1 MGSTSDAAYKYESTQ
16 VAQEGRAALM
26 FRPGFLCYR
35 LAGGRGAHAYLSSRL
50 ARVILAAAGLFVGAA
65 SLYAEDGAAG
75 WLRYAPLAGSAKS
88 ACQRLPSAII
98 VLGLDK
104 SEDGEIIASAAK
116 ELKQGISGMCG
127 VDLRT
132 PAKIGAAPAFVL
144 GTVSDV
150 RAALPGFKPAA
161 LPGPEGFTLTHWNDG
176 RSILIAG
183 HDGRGVLYGAF
194 ALLRELSTQSNAL
207 WTGETETPAAAVRW
221 VDEWDNLDGSI
232 ERGYAGRSIFFD
244 GGHVRADLSRVTA
257 YGRLLASVGVNG
269 VTINNVNA
277 NIRMLTPEITDGVA
291 RIADA
296 LRPYG
301 VRVSMAVDLSSP
313 KAIGG
318 LDTFDP
324 LNPEVAAW
332 WKTQIEALYAKIPD
346 FAGFTVKADSEGK
359 PGPSQYGRSPAE
371 AANMLAAALKPH
383 GGLVL
388 YRAFV
393 YNHHLDWH
401 DPKADRAR
409 AAYDIFH
416 PLDGA
421 FADNVIVQIKN
432 GPIDFQVREPV
443 SPLFAGLRKTNESIE
458 LEITQEYTG
467 QQRHLVYL
475 VPQWKT
481 ALDTDMRVDG
491 RKSPVKAIVE
501 GHVFGRPIGG
511 FVGVANVGLDTN
523 WMAHPLA
530 MANLYGFGRLAW
542 NPELTSERIVDEWT
556 RQTFG
561 NDPLV
566 DHVIDGMQMR
576 SWPLYED
583 YTGPLGLGTLVNI
596 IGAHFGPGPESAE
609 HNGWGQ
615 WLRADKEGIG
625 MDRTVATGTGYIGQY
640 PPELAAEYE
649 TLARCP
655 EELLLFMHHV
665 PYTYRLR
672 SGKTVVQHVYDSH
685 YQGAEGAMQL
695 IADWQKLQGH
705 VDSERYEKVLA
716 LQRFQA
722 GHAIVWRDA
731 ITRWFQQQS
740 GIVDAQG
747 RVGHYP
753 DRIEAESMRLE
764 GYKIVDVTPFEM
776 ASGSKA
782 ITCAER
788 QCSASTTTDKPA
800 GKYRIAVAYYDFH
813 EGASRYTLE
822 LNGKLLGNW
831 TADDT
836 LPTNAINGSTAT
848 RWTEWTPV
856 ELKPGD
862 VLKLTADPD
871 GGEPAPVD
879 YLELTPIAQEGNK

>member
-1 MGSTSDAAYKYESTQ
+1 MA
-16 VAQEGRAALM
+16 
-26 FRPGFLCYR
+26 R
-35 LAGGRGAHAYLSSRL
+35 LQLIRC
-50 ARVILAAAGLFVGAA
+50 VGARHRLRRMHVFVTVGCLLLSA
-65 SLYAEDGAAG
+65 AVARGEDGAAG
-75 WLRYAPLAGSAKS
+75 WLRYAPLTGPAKS
-88 ACQRLPSAII
+88 ACQQLPAAL
-98 VLGLDK
+98 VVAGEGWG
-104 SEDGEIIASAAK
+104 EDSSLIASAAR
-116 ELKQGISGMCG
+116 ELKQGMAGMCS
-127 VDLRT
+127 VELRSLT
-132 PAKIGAAPAFVL
+132 EVGDVPAFVL
-144 GTVSDV
+144 GTLADV
-150 RAALPGFKPAA
+150 KAALPGFTPTVA
-161 LPGPEGFTLTHWNDG
+161 PGPEGFTLAHLNHG
-176 RSILIAG
+176 RSIVIAG
-183 HDGRGVLYGAF
+183 HDGRGVLYGTF
-194 ALLRELSTQSNAL
+194 SLLRELSTQSDAL
-207 WTGETETPAAAVRW
+207 RTDQTETPAAAVRW

-232 ERGYAGRSIFFD
+232 ERGYAGRSIFFEN
-244 GGHVRADLSRVTA
+244 GHVRSDLSRVA
-257 YGRLLASVGVNG
+257 VYGRLLASVGVNG
-269 VTINNVNA
+269 ITINNVNA
-277 NIRMLTPEITDGVA
+277 DIRMLTPEIVDGVA

-301 VRVSMAVDLSSP
+301 VRVAVAVDFSSP
-313 KAIGG
+313 KAVGD

-324 LNPEVAAW
+324 LDPKVAAW
-332 WKTQIEALYAKIPD
+332 WKTQIETFYAKIPD

-371 AANMLAAALKPH
+371 AADMLAAALKPH

-393 YNHHLDWH
+393 YNHHLDWN
-401 DPKADRAR
+401 DLKADRAR

-416 PLDGA
+416 PLDGT

-443 SPLFAGLRKTNESIE
+443 SPLFAGLRKTNEAIE
-458 LEITQEYTG
+458 LQITQEYTG

-475 VPQWKT
+475 PPMWKT

-491 RKSPVKAIVE
+491 RNSPVKAIVE
-501 GHVFGRPIGG
+501 GHVFSRPVGG

-542 NPELTSERIVDEWT
+542 NPELTSESIVDEWT

-566 DHVIDGMQMR
+566 DHVIDDMQMR
-576 SWPLYED
+576 SWPLYEA

-596 IGAHFGPGPESAE
+596 LGAHFGPGPESAE

-649 TLARCP
+649 TLALCP

-665 PYTYRLR
+665 PYTYRLH

-685 YQGAEGAMQL
+685 YQGAEGAVQL
-695 IADWQKLQGH
+695 IAEWQKLEGR
-705 VDSERYEKVLA
+705 VDAERYEKVLA

-731 ITRWFQQQS
+731 ITRWFAQQS
-740 GIVDAQG
+740 GIPDAQG

-753 DRIEAESMRLE
+753 DRIEAESMQLE
-764 GYKIVDVTPFEM
+764 GYKVEDVTPFEM

-782 ITCAER
+782 ITCAESE
-788 QCSASTTTDKPA
+788 CSARATLTRPT

-813 EGASRYTLE
+813 DGTSQYTIE
-822 LNGKLLGNW
+822 LNGKPLGGWSAN
-831 TADDT
+831 DT
-836 LPTNAINGSTAT
+836 LRTNEINGSTAT
-848 RWTEWTPV
+848 RWTDWTPV
-856 ELKPGD
+856 QLRPGD
-862 VLKLTADPD
+862 VLKLTDHPD

-879 YLELTPIAQEGNK
+879 YIELTPVE

>member
-1 MGSTSDAAYKYESTQ
+1 
-16 VAQEGRAALM
+16 M
-26 FRPGFLCYR
+26 FRSDFYHLPRERSRY
-35 LAGGRGAHAYLSSRL
+35 AHAFRPSR
-50 ARVILAAAGLFVGAA
+50 RVHVILACALLLSTAVVR
-65 SLYAEDGAAG
+65 AEDGAAG
-75 WLRYAPLAGSAKS
+75 WLRYAPLTGSAKS
-88 ACQRLPSAII
+88 TCQQLPAVIV
-98 VLGLDK
+98 VLGANK
-104 SEDGEIIASAAK
+104 SEDHDLIASAAK
-116 ELKQGISGMCG
+116 ELKQGIDGMCG
-127 VDLRT
+127 VNLRT
-132 PAKIGAAPAFVL
+132 ATKVEKGTPAIVL
-144 GTVSDV
+144 GTVSDT
-150 RAALPGFKPAA
+150 RAEVPEFKLATP
-161 LPGPEGFTLTHWNDG
+161 PGPEGFTLGGWNRG
-176 RSILIAG
+176 QSILIAG
-183 HDGRGVLYGAF
+183 HDGRGVLYGTF
-194 ALLRELSTQSNAL
+194 ALLRELSTKSGVLHISQ
-207 WTGETETPAAAVRW
+207 TETPSAAVRW

-232 ERGYAGRSIFFD
+232 ERGYAGRSIFFES
-244 GGHVRADLSRVTA
+244 GSVRADLSRVA
-257 YGRLLASVGVNG
+257 SYGRLLASVGVNG
-269 VTINNVNA
+269 ITINNVNA
-277 NIRMLTPEITDGVA
+277 DIRMLTPEIVDGVS
-291 RIADA
+291 RIADT

-301 VRVSMAVDLSSP
+301 VRVSMAVDFSSP
-313 KAIGG
+313 KAVGG

-324 LNPEVAAW
+324 LAPKVAAW
-332 WKTQIEALYAKIPD
+332 WKTQIDTLYVKIPD

-383 GGLVL
+383 GGVVL

-401 DPKADRAR
+401 DMKADRAR

-416 PLDGA
+416 PLDGT

-458 LEITQEYTG
+458 LQITQEYTG

-501 GHVFGRPIGG
+501 GHVFSRPIGG
-511 FVGVANVGLDTN
+511 FVGVANVGLDAN

-542 NPELTSERIVDEWT
+542 NPELTSESIVDEWT

-566 DHVIDGMQMR
+566 DHVIDDMQMR
-576 SWPLYED
+576 SWPLYEA

-596 IGAHFGPGPESAE
+596 LGAHLGPGPESAE

-615 WLRADKEGIG
+615 WLRADREGIG

-649 TLARCP
+649 TLAQCP

-685 YQGAEGAMQL
+685 YNGAEGAARL
-695 IADWQKLQGH
+695 ISDWQKLQGH
-705 VDSERYEKVLA
+705 VDAERYEKVLT

-731 ITRWFQQQS
+731 ITRWFEQQS
-740 GIVDAQG
+740 GIPDAQG

-753 DRIEAESMRLE
+753 DRIEAESMRLD
-764 GYKIVDVTPFEM
+764 GYRVEEASPFEM
-776 ASGSKA
+776 ASGSKVVA
-782 ITCAER
+782 CTGQ
-788 QCSASTTTDKPA
+788 QCSASTTVDKPA
-800 GKYRIAVAYYDFH
+800 GKYRISVAYYDFH
-813 EGASRYTLE
+813 EGASQYMLE
-822 LNGKLLGNW
+822 LNGKPLGNW
-831 TADDT
+831 AANDM
-836 LPTNAINGSTAT
+836 LPTNSISGTTAT
-848 RWTEWTPV
+848 RWTDWTPV
-856 ELKPGD
+856 ELKAGD
-862 VLKLTADPD
+862 VLKLTARPD
-871 GGEPAPVD
+871 GGEPAPLD
-879 YLELTPIAQEGNK
+879 YVELTPVAQGGKKTP